1 LSDVDDI
8 TGTVLAAVMPRTVV
22 MTAVPAST
30 PNIFGTTPMPNPARR
45 LAAQAVAALLGCAV
59 VDVVIRSLCR
69 HCGGAH
75 GSLFVDQPANSGV
88 TVSLSRAPGL
98 EIAVASHLGPI
109 GIDVESVGRM
119 LRAPVD
125 SVALHPL
132 EIDALAQ
139 LDPGARDRA
148 RTVQWTRKE
157 ALLKATG
164 FGLRIAP
171 DSIALSGLGE
181 AALPARVVSGSEKV
195 SGTEKIGIIEILE
208 APDLLWD
215 ELTEGG
221 FVPEFTDLGDWA
233 PEHPESASNPA
244 VSHPDTSNSAE
255 LQVGAD
261 VVGSLCVLHTRSA
274 RGAVL

>member
-1 LSDVDDI
+1 MSDVDDI

-22 MTAVPAST
+22 MTAVPASN
-30 PNIFGTTPMPNPARR
+30 PNIFGTTPTPNLARR
-45 LAAQAVAALLGCAV
+45 LAAQAAAALIGCAV
-59 VDVVIRSLCR
+59 DDVVMRSLCR

-75 GSLFVDQPANSGV
+75 GSLFVDQPADSGV

-109 GIDVESVGRM
+109 GIDIESVGRM

-132 EIDALAQ
+132 EIDALVE

-157 ALLKATG
+157 ALLKSTG

-171 DSIALSGLGE
+171 DSIALSGVGE
-181 AALPARVVSGSEKV
+181 AALAAPVR
-195 SGTEKIGIIEILE
+195 ILE

-221 FVPEFTDLGDWA
+221 FTPEFTDLGDWA
-233 PEHPESASNPA
+233 PEHPEPALSPA

-261 VVGSLCVLHTRSA
+261 VVGSLCVLHLRSA
-274 RGAVL
+274 CGAVL